1 METEQYEVLVHEQGS
16 PLRYI
21 IDMHIHADHIS
32 GARRRAARSVTCLGD
47 GTCRQAL
54 GNLW

>member
-32 GARRRAARSVTCLGD
+32 GARRRAARRVTCLGD